1 MRAEVAVVTGS
12 INARE
17 RMLMLH
23 AISCGLALGAGIASH
38 AANNGDSPA
47 VIGRWIEVIAEDSVL
62 TERIFHHMVNAPV
75 PVESAA
81 ARAHF
86 MAFVRVLVECVPE
99 ALTRI
104 AKERS

>member
-1 MRAEVAVVTGS
+1 MTGS

-38 AANNGDSPA
+38 AANNGDSPV
-47 VIGRWIEVIAEDSVL
+47 VIGRWIETIAEDRVL
-62 TERIFHHMVNAPV
+62 IEKIFGHIVSAPV
-75 PVESAA
+75 PQGEAR

-86 MAFVRVLVECVPE
+86 MDFVRVLVECVPE